1 MLIFFC
7 FIFVTSCF
15 NIIIL
20 SIFLLSIFVFL
31 PLIILVIITSTNIL
45 INYLDKQI
53 NLEYNL
59 LDEKGISY
67 VGVIKNTFESIFL
80 TLNNSVK
87 SECKKSIFK
96 KDEELLKIE
105 NKLKMLTAL
114 KSIFLKD
121 KIILFLLL

>member
-87 SECKKSIFK
+87 SECKKYIFK